1 MGNIDRN
8 YTLLRGRIAQLADL
22 SNVSPMLA
30 SKGPSSKPIRSLL
43 NPDHSDVGN
52 KEEEEEEEEEEY
64 RSQREGKSPSQLLM
78 VKQSSITLPAI
89 SVQPYARSFFISNPL
104 GSHTYTNTN
113 GKHVSQKYRM
123 VPIQQKFSFGSI
135 NINDKSNWGFN
146 VAVDAIIRS
155 HCDQGQ
161 VKGEKDEKEHP
172 QKVKIDSS
180 YNDRGKM
187 TCLPLLCA
195 EFKASSKPKDIF
207 IQEDAELAAI
217 IYEKWYGMGRDEDE
231 DEADSS

>member
-1 MGNIDRN
+1 
-8 YTLLRGRIAQLADL
+8 
-22 SNVSPMLA
+22 
-30 SKGPSSKPIRSLL
+30 
-43 NPDHSDVGN
+43 
-52 KEEEEEEEEEEY
+52 
-64 RSQREGKSPSQLLM
+64 
-78 VKQSSITLPAI
+78 
-89 SVQPYARSFFISNPL
+89 
-104 GSHTYTNTN
+104 
-113 GKHVSQKYRM
+113 M

-146 VAVDAIIRS
+146 AAVDAIIRS

-217 IYEKWYGMGRDEDE
+217 IYENGTGWVEMKMNMKLILRK
-231 DEADSS
+231 